1 MLQVYFMFL
10 YPHLLAPSQVTHV
23 GTSAEPEAVQCDR
36 CQFETFEHGDG
47 DMTGLLWW
55 RPDGDTGRIECGVM
69 SVVES
74 INNALSIGVIKTA
87 VNVNLLM
94 NVV

>member
-1 MLQVYFMFL
+1 MLRHQLSQKL
-10 YPHLLAPSQVTHV
+10 YNVIGAS
-23 GTSAEPEAVQCDR
+23 
-36 CQFETFEHGDG
+36 FETIEHGDG
-47 DMTGLLWW
+47 GARTTVRW

-69 SVVES
+69 SVVDS

>member
-1 MLQVYFMFL
+1 MLRHQLSQKL
-10 YPHLLAPSQVTHV
+10 YNVIGAS
-23 GTSAEPEAVQCDR
+23 
-36 CQFETFEHGDG
+36 FETIEHGDG
-47 DMTGLLWW
+47 ARTSVRW

-74 INNALSIGVIKTA
+74 INALSIGVIKTA

>member
-1 MLQVYFMFL
+1 MLRHQLSQKL
-10 YPHLLAPSQVTHV
+10 YNVIGAS
-23 GTSAEPEAVQCDR
+23 
-36 CQFETFEHGDG
+36 FETIEHGDG
-47 DMTGLLWW
+47 ARTTVRW

>member
-10 YPHLLAPSQVTHV
+10 YPHLLAPFQVPHV
-23 GTSAEPEAVQCDR
+23 ETSAEPEAVQCDR
-36 CQFETFEHGDG
+36 CQFETIEHGDG
-47 DMTGLLWW
+47 AKTTVRW
-55 RPDGDTGRIECGVM
+55 RPDGDTGIIECGVM